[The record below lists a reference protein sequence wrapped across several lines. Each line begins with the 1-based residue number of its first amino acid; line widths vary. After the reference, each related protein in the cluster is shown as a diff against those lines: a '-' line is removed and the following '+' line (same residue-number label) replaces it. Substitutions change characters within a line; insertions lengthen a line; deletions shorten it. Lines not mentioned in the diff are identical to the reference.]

1 MKSCWQFGFFGLVLL
16 VTSGCLRATAP
27 PDYYTLEA
35 LAQPAAAEAATAALR
50 LGILLK
56 GLPEALERMQIVTRD
71 GNRVDWSEQHRWA
84 APLRQELERVLTTNL
99 GHQLGS
105 ERVAAAPWPSY
116 FHPTQRLLVEV
127 LRFDGALCGELEL
140 QSRWVLTDA
149 AGKVA
154 QLQRTSI
161 QRVQAA
167 CDDYPGYVT
176 AQSRALALLSAE
188 IALVINTLNA
198 P

>member
-27 PDYYTLEA
+27 LDYYTLEA

-50 LGILLK
+50 LGVVLK
-56 GLPEALERMQIVTRD
+56 GIPEALERVQIVTRD
-71 GNRVDWSEQHRWA
+71 GNRVDWSEQQRWA
-84 APLRQELERVLTTNL
+84 APLRQELERVLVANL
-99 GHQLGS
+99 GRQLGS
-105 ERVAAAPWPSY
+105 ERIAAAPWPSY
-116 FHPTQRLLVEV
+116 FHPTRRLLVEV
-127 LRFDGALCGELEL
+127 LRFDGALCGEFEL
-140 QSRWVLTDA
+140 QARWVLTDA

-154 QLQRTSI
+154 LLQRTSI
-161 QRVQAA
+161 QRVHAV
-167 CDDYPGYVT
+167 CDGYPGYVA

-188 IALVINTLNA
+188 MALVINKLPT